1 MHRIVP
7 PGRVVGLDVARCLA
21 LLGMIATHTL
31 LSSTPDG
38 GVTVIQSIAGGRAS
52 ALFAVL
58 AGVSLALM
66 TGRRHPPTGRAFLG
80 SAAGVA
86 VRALLIA
93 AIGLLLGG
101 LEHGVAVILTY
112 YGVLFCLG
120 IPFLSLR
127 APALA
132 ALAGVWAV
140 AAPVLSHL
148 LRPSLPE
155 RGFDSPSFAMLDEP
169 VRLLSELT
177 FTGYYPAVPWMTYL
191 LAGMAIGRLDLR
203 RARTAT
209 WLLVTGVAVA
219 VLAKVVSAALV
230 DRPGVLRELRE
241 TFTGPASADTFAAS
255 LEHGLYGV
263 TPTGSWWWLAVASPH
278 SGTPFDLLHT
288 AGSAL
293 AVIGGCLLVGRVA
306 LRLWAVAFGAGVMT
320 LTLYSLHL
328 VVRAFA
334 PWPDDSTG
342 TFLKHVVMVVV
353 IGAAYRLAGRSGPV
367 ERLVTAAA
375 SATRRAVVGDRQP
388 ERSAK

>member
-7 PGRVVGLDVARCLA
+7 PGRIVGLDVARCLA

-38 GVTVIQSIAGGRAS
+38 DVTVIQSIAGGRAS

-66 TGRRHPPTGRAFLG
+66 SGRGQPPSGRDFVATG
-80 SAAGVA
+80 AGLA

-93 AIGLLLGG
+93 LIGLLLGG

-132 ALAGVWAV
+132 GWAVLWAV

-169 VRLLSELT
+169 LRLLSELT

-203 RARTAT
+203 RARTAA
-209 WLLVTGVAVA
+209 WLLGVGLAVA

-230 DRPGVLRELRE
+230 GRPGVLGELRQ
-241 TFTGPASADTFAAS
+241 TFTGPASADTFAAT

-263 TPTGSWWWLAVASPH
+263 TPTGTWWWLAVAAPH
-278 SGTPFDLLHT
+278 
-288 AGSAL
+288 
-293 AVIGGCLLVGRVA
+293 
-306 LRLWAVAFGAGVMT
+306 
-320 LTLYSLHL
+320 
-328 VVRAFA
+328 
-334 PWPDDSTG
+334 
-342 TFLKHVVMVVV
+342 
-353 IGAAYRLAGRSGPV
+353 
-367 ERLVTAAA
+367 
-375 SATRRAVVGDRQP
+375 
-388 ERSAK
+388 

>member
-7 PGRVVGLDVARCLA
+7 SGRIVGLDVARCLA

-31 LSSTPDG
+31 VSTTADG
-38 GVTVIQSIAGGRAS
+38 GVTVMQSIAGGRAS

-66 TGRRHPPTGRAFLG
+66 SGRGQPPVGRDFAAT
-80 SAAGVA
+80 AAGLA

-93 AIGLLLGG
+93 LIGLLLGG
-101 LEHGVAVILTY
+101 LNHGVAVILTY

-132 ALAGVWAV
+132 GLAALWAV
-140 AAPVLSHL
+140 TAPVLSHL

-155 RGFDSPSFAMLDEP
+155 RGFDSPSFTMLDEP
-169 VRLLSELT
+169 LRLLSELT
-177 FTGYYPAVPWMTYL
+177 FAGYYPAVPWMTYL

-203 RARTAT
+203 RARTAAA
-209 WLLVTGVAVA
+209 LLAVGLA
-219 VLAKVVSAALV
+219 VGVLAKVVSATLV
-230 DRPGVLRELRE
+230 GRPGVLSLLRE

-263 TPTGSWWWLAVASPH
+263 TPTGTWWWLAVAAPH

-293 AVIGGCLLVGRVA
+293 AVIGGCLLLGRLAPRV
-306 LRLWAVAFGAGVMT
+306 LAVTFGAGVMT

-328 VVRAFA
+328 LVRAWG
-334 PWPDDSTG
+334 PWPDDTTA
-342 TFLKHVVMVVV
+342 TFLKHVVMVLV

-367 ERLVTAAA
+367 ERMVTAAA
-375 SATRRAVVGDRQP
+375 TGTRRAAAGDRQL